1 MKTIKLKGSNFPVAI
16 ITDNLTNNMYVA
28 NEHSDTLSVFDKFNY
43 TIMRS
48 IAVGGHP
55 VALALALDI
64 GSPGIGSNVYVANA
78 YSNTVSV
85 VNPTTYTGIANI
97 PVGKGPSS
105 LAINPNSD
113 KMYVANSGSNTVS
126 VIDPYNI
133 SKSTEGS
140 VVTNIE
146 VGKRPSG
153 IAIDSTANKI
163 YVANAYSNTV
173 SVIDGNNDNVS
184 KTISVGKFPR
194 EVAFD
199 INNNNVYVANAYSN
213 TVSVIDS
220 KTDQVV
226 LGSAF
231 AIHPS
236 DAGKI
241 KCDDIE
247 IRTSKFIRIKYSSQC
262 KAEANTGFIFSSWA
276 EDLGT
281 NSTKTITNMPDSKS
295 IISYITNLIYP
306 NDTTSTFKLSRSG
319 SFIANFRD
327 APSPIPK
334 EIWLSLFAI
343 MLGTFMPSVVKWL
356 NGWRQRKNM
365 NKCMKEIDINYSKL
379 NEIGRRKET
388 MKLYTKGNL
397 HEFLLFLRPKLGSKG
412 NH

>member
-173 SVIDGNNDNVS
+173 SVID
-184 KTISVGKFPR
+184 
-194 EVAFD
+194 
-199 INNNNVYVANAYSN
+199 
-213 TVSVIDS
+213 S

-295 IISYITNLIYP
+295 IISCCT
-306 NDTTSTFKLSRSG
+306 
-319 SFIANFRD
+319 
-327 APSPIPK
+327 
-334 EIWLSLFAI
+334 
-343 MLGTFMPSVVKWL
+343 
-356 NGWRQRKNM
+356 
-365 NKCMKEIDINYSKL
+365 
-379 NEIGRRKET
+379 
-388 MKLYTKGNL
+388 YT
-397 HEFLLFLRPKLGSKG
+397 LR
-412 NH
+412 